1 MEAAGAGGA
10 RPSGNC
16 SLAGPT
22 ESPALERQGD
32 SGGPAYRGEDTVVC
46 GLRGGTVDASVS
58 CLGDVWM
65 RLIARV
71 AHAGAPAQ
79 ESRPELLRGSA
90 RASRERLFM
99 RSSTWDA
106 RRPIHIF
113 QVLGL
118 TRDSGLCTATNKP
131 TIQIQ
136 IQIQIQISH
145 SYQ

>member
-1 MEAAGAGGA
+1 M
-10 RPSGNC
+10 
-16 SLAGPT
+16 
-22 ESPALERQGD
+22 
-32 SGGPAYRGEDTVVC
+32 
-46 GLRGGTVDASVS
+46 DASVS

-79 ESRPELLRGSA
+79 ESHPELLRGSA

-106 RRPIHIF
+106 SRPIRIF
-113 QVLGL
+113 RVLGL
-118 TRDSGLCTATNKP
+118 ARDSGLSTATNKS

-136 IQIQIQISH
+136 IYLALGKWHEYEYECTNTNTNARIETT
-145 SYQ
+145 Y

>member
-1 MEAAGAGGA
+1 M
-10 RPSGNC
+10 
-16 SLAGPT
+16 
-22 ESPALERQGD
+22 
-32 SGGPAYRGEDTVVC
+32 
-46 GLRGGTVDASVS
+46 DASVS

-106 RRPIHIF
+106 RRPIRIF
-113 QVLGL
+113 RVLGL
-118 TRDSGLCTATNKP
+118 ARDSGLITATNKP

-136 IQIQIQISH
+136 IQMLEYRTLLDYTRSDSWPSGADLCSLEGCRAGIGFFIH
-145 SYQ
+145 